1 MSFVLKLALPII
13 AHGPL
18 QTLLDAT
25 KSPEEIQSKV
35 LFDYL
40 RRNRV
45 SLFGLE
51 HNFDGIKT
59 IDAYRKQV
67 PIRDYEGF
75 RPYIDRMLNGQHPI
89 LTREKPQVYASTSGT
104 TGKAKLLPVTESF
117 RKALSDLSRC
127 WLTRTFQDHPPSST
141 SNYFSQ

>member
-1 MSFVLKLALPII
+1 M
-13 AHGPL
+13 
-18 QTLLDAT
+18 
-25 KSPEEIQSKV
+25 

-67 PIRDYEGF
+67 PIRDYDF
-75 RPYIDRMLNGQHPI
+75 AYIDRMLNGQHPI

-104 TGKAKLLPVTESF
+104 TGKANCC
-117 RKALSDLSRC
+117 LS
-127 WLTRTFQDHPPSST
+127 PSPSGKHSPT
-141 SNYFSQ
+141 

>member
-1 MSFVLKLALPII
+1 MSFVLKLHCPLSPMARCKHFLMPPRAPKKSNRRCSSITFVAI
-13 AHGPL
+13 A
-18 QTLLDAT
+18 
-25 KSPEEIQSKV
+25 SPS
-35 LFDYL
+35 
-40 RRNRV
+40 
-45 SLFGLE
+45 SGLE

-104 TGKAKLLPVTESF
+104 TGKSCCLSPSPSESTRPEPLLAHP
-117 RKALSDLSRC
+117 DLSG
-127 WLTRTFQDHPPSST
+127 PSHRPRPT
-141 SNYFSQ
+141 AAFPQ